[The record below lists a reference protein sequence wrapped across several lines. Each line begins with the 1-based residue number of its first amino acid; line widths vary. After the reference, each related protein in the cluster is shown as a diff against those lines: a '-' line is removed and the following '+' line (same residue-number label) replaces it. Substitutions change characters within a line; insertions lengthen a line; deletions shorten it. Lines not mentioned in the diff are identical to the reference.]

1 MDIGLDEKGR
11 IRQIAPVA
19 SPMGLL
25 TLAATLALLYFLSRA
40 NYLLFHSIVESFSI
54 IVACGVF
61 MVAWNSRRFHENGYF
76 LCLGVGALC
85 VAVVDFLH
93 TLAYKDMGV
102 FPGAGANLP
111 TQLWIAA
118 RYLEAAAFL
127 LAPLLLTR
135 RARLAPLF
143 CGFLAAAAL
152 LLAAVFGGLFPD
164 CFREPSGLTPF
175 KIASE
180 YLICLMIGS
189 SVVLLHR
196 QRRAFDPGVL
206 RLLFLA
212 AGAFILAELSFTLY
226 TDVFGV
232 SNMVGHLFKVAG
244 FYFIYRGVIE
254 TGLTRP
260 YDLLFRELKQSEE
273 RYRGLYQKTPVM
285 LHSIDQEGR
294 LMSVSDYWLE
304 HLGYARQE
312 VIGHPVTDLFTE
324 TSRRY
329 ALERA
334 LPDFFRTGACQDL
347 AYQVVKKDGEVI
359 VVHLSATTERN
370 EKGEFIRSL
379 AVMVDVTERLR
390 YEKEIEHLNA
400 ELLNRAEELEETNT
414 ELEAANE
421 NLDEANTELETANAA
436 LVELNEELAT
446 ANGDLEAFNYSVSHD
461 LRGPLTIITCQSQL
475 ILTLFAK
482 NLEPEAREFIAGIQ
496 DQTCRMDEMITT
508 LLDFS
513 RLGKVELRRQRVD
526 LSTLAKSIARE
537 LTLREQTR
545 TVAFHIPEGL
555 GTEGD
560 LGLLQILLENL
571 LGNAWKYTGKTAE
584 PKIEVGLAE
593 VGCGRT
599 FFVRDNGAGFDP
611 ARTGELFA
619 PFKRLHDADDFEGFG
634 IGLATVQRIVKRHGG
649 KVWAEGFPGEGAT
662 FYFSL

>member
-1 MDIGLDEKGR
+1 
-11 IRQIAPVA
+11 
-19 SPMGLL
+19 
-25 TLAATLALLYFLSRA
+25 
-40 NYLLFHSIVESFSI
+40 
-54 IVACGVF
+54 
-61 MVAWNSRRFHENGYF
+61 
-76 LCLGVGALC
+76 
-85 VAVVDFLH
+85 
-93 TLAYKDMGV
+93 
-102 FPGAGANLP
+102 
-111 TQLWIAA
+111 
-118 RYLEAAAFL
+118 
-127 LAPLLLTR
+127 
-135 RARLAPLF
+135 
-143 CGFLAAAAL
+143 
-152 LLAAVFGGLFPD
+152 
-164 CFREPSGLTPF
+164 
-175 KIASE
+175 
-180 YLICLMIGS
+180 
-189 SVVLLHR
+189 
-196 QRRAFDPGVL
+196 
-206 RLLFLA
+206 
-212 AGAFILAELSFTLY
+212 
-226 TDVFGV
+226 
-232 SNMVGHLFKVAG
+232 
-244 FYFIYRGVIE
+244 VIE

-285 LHSIDQEGR
+285 LHSIDREGR
-294 LMSVSDYWLE
+294 LVNVSDYWLE

-312 VIGHPVTDLFTE
+312 VIGYPVTDLFTE
-324 TSRRY
+324 LSRRY
-329 ALERA
+329 ALEKA

-359 VVHLSATTERN
+359 DVHLSAITERD

-390 YEKEIEHLNA
+390 HEKKIEHLNA
-400 ELLNRAEELEETNT
+400 ELLNRTEELEEANT

-421 NLDEANTELETANAA
+421 NLNEANTELEAANAA
-436 LVELNEELAT
+436 LEELNEELAT

-475 ILTLFAK
+475 ILTLFTK
-482 NLEPEAREFIAGIQ
+482 NLEPETREFIVGIQ
-496 DQTCRMDEMITT
+496 HQTCRMNKMITT

-526 LSTLAKSIARE
+526 LSALAKSIARE

-545 TVAFHIPEGL
+545 SVAFHIPEGL

-571 LGNAWKYTGKTAE
+571 LGNAWKYTSKTAE

-593 VGCGRT
+593 GGCGRT

-611 ARTGELFA
+611 ACAGDLFA

-662 FYFSL
+662 IYFSF